1 MRLVF
6 SKIEN
11 TYERETWRDRERQ
24 RETESDTERQ
34 RDRERERKRVVVFV
48 KMNLVSLFLVHIS
61 RNGSGVTDM
70 LDTPTKS

>member
-1 MRLVF
+1 M
-6 SKIEN
+6 K
-11 TYERETWRDRERQ
+11 ERHGETERDRERQ
-24 RETESDTERQ
+24 RATQ
-34 RDRERERKRVVVFV
+34 RDRETERERKRVVVFV